1 MTCGTLT
8 PKEKPLMPPT
18 ILCVTPNV
26 AIDRTLLLSRLEQGQ
41 VQRVRDV
48 LVQTGSKGVNVARA
62 LRTLG
67 GTPLA
72 MGLLGGHNGRQAAEL
87 VEAEGLAAV
96 WTWFSGE
103 TRTCT
108 IIVEDGGT
116 VTVLNEN
123 GRISADA
130 WVQLK
135 TDVLAHLDGVSSVC
149 ISGSLPHG
157 TPDSAPRDMVEAVQ
171 AAGVPVWVD
180 LSGAPLRNAV
190 AALPR
195 GVKVNGAEI
204 GALLDQPGEDVRSAA
219 AAGRV
224 LYERGIETVVVTLG
238 ALGAVLVDKDDAVY
252 VPAPKIDAISDV
264 GSGDSFLA
272 AMALAYCSSQD
283 AVTALRW
290 GVAAGAANTL
300 LPGAAQFTRNMFDEL
315 RMQIEQHPVERV

>member
-1 MTCGTLT
+1 
-8 PKEKPLMPPT
+8 MPPT

-26 AIDRTLLLSRLEQGQ
+26 AIDRTLILPTLAQGQ
-41 VQRVRDV
+41 VQRVREV

-72 MGLLGGHNGRQAAEL
+72 MGLLGGHNGRHAAEL

-108 IIVEDGGT
+108 IIVEDGGE

-123 GRISADA
+123 GRVSADA
-130 WVQLK
+130 WALLK
-135 TDVLAHLDGVSSVC
+135 ADVLAHLDGVSSVC

-157 TPDSAPRDMVEAVQ
+157 TPDAAPRDLVEAVQ
-171 AAGVPVWVD
+171 VAGVPVWVD

-190 AALPR
+190 EALPA

-204 GALLDQPGEDVRSAA
+204 GALLGQAVADVRSAA
-219 AAGRV
+219 AAGRA
-224 LYERGIETVVVTLG
+224 LRERGIATVVVTLG
-238 ALGAVLVDKDDAVY
+238 ALGAVLVDADSGVF

-272 AMALAYCSSQD
+272 GMSLALCSGQD
-283 AVTALRW
+283 VVTALRW

-300 LPGAAQFTRNMFDEL
+300 IPGAAQFTRTMFDEL
-315 RMQIEQHPVERV
+315 LARIEQQPVERV